1 MAIKNLIITPPI
13 IGRISIGETIENNGR
28 RLPKKSDE
36 FHITSNV
43 QVNGQWAAPPVPEA
57 KAAQQAK
64 QADANAKL
72 RTIPVRIMF
81 DTPENNFRANY
92 ACFNNEG
99 RQICSGNGEKAS
111 RRATNGSEEV
121 ECPGHDFCAF
131 GKQNRC
137 KPYGRLI
144 VALESQFEK
153 DPLAGFAFRTTGY
166 NSVNALTFRM
176 QQFAAL
182 SGGSIAGMPCN
193 LVLRAKSTSASKRQA
208 IFYTDIEPRG
218 TLRDAVAEA
227 RKYHAEC
234 LEAGIDLAALDK
246 SVAASFEGNA
256 YVESDEDAEFV
267 ASELY
272 VELPPNEG
280 GCDNVVI
287 DEQPAQTVKSNV
299 HELVKEVPQ
308 GGVAEMLKDTKP
320 VDSEPSKAL
329 LDVLGKLK
337 TINGKNQITA
347 ARVWIKNNI
356 DIANEFERQQAFDAL
371 DAIAERFDA
380 ADKAAA

>member
-13 IGRISIGETIENNGR
+13 IGRISIGETVEHNGKK
-28 RLPKKSDE
+28 LPKKSDE

-43 QVNGQWAAPPVPEA
+43 QSNGKWVTPPVAEA

-64 QADANAKL
+64 EADANSKL

-111 RRATNGSEEV
+111 RRAANGSEEV
-121 ECPGHDFCAF
+121 ECTGHDFCAF

-218 TLRDAVAEA
+218 TLKDAVAAA

-234 LEAGIDLAALDK
+234 QEAGIDLAALDK

-272 VELPPNEG
+272 VELPANEG
-280 GCDNVVI
+280 GYDNVVVE
-287 DEQPAQTVKSNV
+287 EQPAQTVKSNV
-299 HELVKEVPQ
+299 HELMKEIPQ
-308 GGVAEMLKDTKP
+308 GGVAEMLNDTKP

-329 LDVLGKLK
+329 LDVLSKLS
-337 TINGKNQITA
+337 TIDDPKRIPA
-347 ARVWIKNNI
+347 ARVWIKNNLELS
-356 DIANEFERQQAFDAL
+356 NEFERQQAFDAL
-371 DAIAERFDA
+371 DAIEARVNATVQEA
-380 ADKAAA
+380 A